1 MMQVK
6 NKLFLPFFLMIYLGL
21 FLLININSVMAM
33 EPNIPETGS
42 SDQSAHHNLTIEE
55 NIINV
60 KHKIYDYATQ
70 ITNIDKTLQG
80 NITDNEKENLLKLK
94 ENFKKLIDNQKEQL
108 KLYKNLLNHLN
119 DENKSKYYQHTK

>member
-108 KLYKNLLNHLN
+108 KLYKNLLNYLN
-119 DENKSKYYQHTK
+119 DENK